1 MAVYPQKS
9 TGEQFSL
16 RLKAFYAALFLTLG
30 VQLPFL
36 PVWLTA
42 KGLDARAI
50 GIVLAVPA
58 VIRIVA
64 IPLASRVAD
73 RHDALR
79 GVIILAAAG
88 ATIGFGALAFAQG
101 VLAIALVYALASA
114 AYAPVMMLA
123 DTYALRGLAQR
134 GRAYGP
140 VRLWGSAAFIAA
152 SFGAGALLDLIAP
165 GDLIWL
171 MVGAMAI
178 ATVAALALS
187 PLGTEAAGNAPARAS
202 ASELLRNPAFL
213 AAIAAAS
220 LVQASHAVYYGFS
233 TIDWQA
239 AGYDGGVI
247 GALWA
252 LGVIAE
258 IALFALSARLPSAIT
273 PVALLVIGAA
283 GAVVRCHPPGRARVR
298 GARGAARSR
307 RDCARLFCGDA
318 RHHDGNRNGAFR
330 RALWPLWRRCL
341 CGDGGYGRCWRAVRA
356 GCETPSAISLPA
368 RPIHRREL
376 TAAEIDHVL
385 LQPAAPGDPLAHL
398 LRVDLHEQLRAAVAS
413 DRRAIIARIP
423 GSVEAE
429 PRARCDA

>member
-1 MAVYPQKS
+1 MAVSPQKS
-9 TGEQFSL
+9 TGEHFSV

-42 KGLDARAI
+42 KGLNARSI

-64 IPLASRVAD
+64 IPLATRVAD
-73 RHDALR
+73 RRDAVR

-88 ATIGFGALAFAQG
+88 ATLGFAALAFAQG
-101 VLAIALVYALASA
+101 TLAITLVYALASA

-123 DTYALRGLAQR
+123 DTYALRGLTQR

-140 VRLWGSAAFIAA
+140 ARLWGSAAFIAA
-152 SFGAGALLDLIAP
+152 SFGAGALLDLMAP

-178 ATVAALALS
+178 ATAAALALV
-187 PLGTEAAGNAPARAS
+187 PLGAELAGNSPARAS
-202 ASELLRNPAFL
+202 ATSLLREPAFV

-220 LVQASHAVYYGFS
+220 LVQASHAVYYGFA

-239 AGYDGGVI
+239 ANYDGGVI

-252 LGVIAE
+252 LGVVAE

-273 PVALLVIGAA
+273 PATLLLIGAA
-283 GAVVRCHPPGRARVR
+283 GALVRWSAMAIAPPLAALPLLQCLHALSFGATHLGALTLVVRMAPPGAGATAQGYFAVTLGVTMAIATALAGVLYGHFGSAAYGAMAAMAAAGGLCALAGRRLAR
-298 GARGAARSR
+298 
-307 RDCARLFCGDA
+307 
-318 RHHDGNRNGAFR
+318 
-330 RALWPLWRRCL
+330 
-341 CGDGGYGRCWRAVRA
+341 
-356 GCETPSAISLPA
+356 
-368 RPIHRREL
+368 
-376 TAAEIDHVL
+376 
-385 LQPAAPGDPLAHL
+385 
-398 LRVDLHEQLRAAVAS
+398 
-413 DRRAIIARIP
+413 
-423 GSVEAE
+423 
-429 PRARCDA
+429 

>member
-1 MAVYPQKS
+1 MTAQPEKS

-42 KGLDARAI
+42 KGLDAGAI
-50 GIVLAVPA
+50 GIVLALPA
-58 VIRIVA
+58 LIRIIA
-64 IPLASRVAD
+64 IPLATRVAD
-73 RHDALR
+73 RRDAVR
-79 GVIILAAAG
+79 GVIILASAG
-88 ATIGFGALAFAQG
+88 AALGFGALAFAQG
-101 VLAIALVYALASA
+101 AAAIMLVYALASA

-152 SFGAGALLDLIAP
+152 SFGAGALLDLMAP
-165 GDLIWL
+165 VDLIWL
-171 MVGAMAI
+171 MVVAMAI
-178 ATVAALALS
+178 ATGAAFALA
-187 PLGTEAAGNAPARAS
+187 PLTTEPAGSAPARAS
-202 ASELLRNPAFL
+202 AAGLLRNPAFL

-258 IALFALSARLPSAIT
+258 IALFALSARLPSTIT
-273 PVALLVIGAA
+273 PVALLLA
-283 GAVVRCHPPGRARVR
+283 GAVGAIVRWSAMAAAPPAMLLPALQCLHAFSFGTTHLGALALVARMAPTGAAATAQGYFAVALGVTMAGATTLAGVLYGRLGSGAYAAMAVMAAAGGFCALAAGRAQ
-298 GARGAARSR
+298 
-307 RDCARLFCGDA
+307 
-318 RHHDGNRNGAFR
+318 RN
-330 RALWPLWRRCL
+330 
-341 CGDGGYGRCWRAVRA
+341 
-356 GCETPSAISLPA
+356 LP
-368 RPIHRREL
+368 RQQNI
-376 TAAEIDHVL
+376 
-385 LQPAAPGDPLAHL
+385 
-398 LRVDLHEQLRAAVAS
+398 
-413 DRRAIIARIP
+413 
-423 GSVEAE
+423 
-429 PRARCDA
+429 

>member
-1 MAVYPQKS
+1 MTVYPQKS
-9 TGEQFSL
+9 TGEHFSL

-30 VQLPFL
+30 AQLPFL

-64 IPLASRVAD
+64 IPLATRVAD

-88 ATIGFGALAFAQG
+88 ATVGFGALAFAQG
-101 VLAIALVYALASA
+101 ALAIALVYALASA

-140 VRLWGSAAFIAA
+140 ARLWGSAAFIVA
-152 SFGAGALLDLIAP
+152 SFGAGALLDLISP
-165 GDLIWL
+165 DDLIWL

-178 ATVAALALS
+178 ATAAALTLV
-187 PLGTEAAGNAPARAS
+187 PLGTEAAGSAPARGS

-239 AGYDGGVI
+239 TGYDGGVI

-252 LGVIAE
+252 LGVISE

-273 PVALLVIGAA
+273 PVALLMIGAA
-283 GAVVRCHPPGRARVR
+283 GALVRWCAMAIAPPLAALPLLQCLHALSFGATHLGALAFVARVAPA
-298 GARGAARSR
+298 GAGATVQGYFAVTLGITMAIATVLAGVFYGRFGGAAYGAMAAMAAAGGL
-307 RDCARLFCGDA
+307 CALAAKRLA
-318 RHHDGNRNGAFR
+318 
-330 RALWPLWRRCL
+330 
-341 CGDGGYGRCWRAVRA
+341 
-356 GCETPSAISLPA
+356 
-368 RPIHRREL
+368 
-376 TAAEIDHVL
+376 
-385 LQPAAPGDPLAHL
+385 
-398 LRVDLHEQLRAAVAS
+398 
-413 DRRAIIARIP
+413 
-423 GSVEAE
+423 
-429 PRARCDA
+429 

>member
-1 MAVYPQKS
+1 MAVSPQKS
-9 TGEQFSL
+9 TGEHFSL
-16 RLKAFYAALFLTLG
+16 RLKAFYAALLLTLG

-42 KGLDARAI
+42 KGLDASAI

-58 VIRIVA
+58 VIRIAA
-64 IPLASRVAD
+64 IPLATRVAD

-79 GVIILAAAG
+79 GVIVLAAAG

-140 VRLWGSAAFIAA
+140 ARLWGSAAFIAA

-171 MVGAMAI
+171 MVGTMAV
-178 ATVAALALS
+178 ATAAALALV
-187 PLGTEAAGNAPARAS
+187 PLGTEAAGGSPARAS
-202 ASELLRNPAFL
+202 ARELLRNPAFL

-273 PVALLVIGAA
+273 PVALLMIGAA
-283 GAVVRCHPPGRARVR
+283 GALVRWCAMALAPPLAALPLLQCLHALSFGATHLGALAFVARVAPPGA
-298 GARGAARSR
+298 GATVQGYFAVTLGITMAIATALAGVLYGRFGGAAYAAMAVMAAAGVL
-307 RDCARLFCGDA
+307 CALAAKRLG
-318 RHHDGNRNGAFR
+318 
-330 RALWPLWRRCL
+330 
-341 CGDGGYGRCWRAVRA
+341 
-356 GCETPSAISLPA
+356 
-368 RPIHRREL
+368 
-376 TAAEIDHVL
+376 
-385 LQPAAPGDPLAHL
+385 
-398 LRVDLHEQLRAAVAS
+398 
-413 DRRAIIARIP
+413 
-423 GSVEAE
+423 
-429 PRARCDA
+429 